1 MVALASS
8 PRSCKPMWAEPGSE
22 VSWVGMHA
30 IRATIPCAIADA
42 SPVLDNHARPRLFQQ
57 ARNGIAPRL
66 DRFARGRK
74 PTDVYPPTHRLPDPR
89 VGWTE

>member
-42 SPVLDNHARPRLFQQ
+42 SPVLDNEAHVRSRQRANDRV
-57 ARNGIAPRL
+57 APRL

-74 PTDVYPPTHRLPDPR
+74 ATDVYPPTHRLPDPW

>member
-57 ARNGIAPRL
+57 ARNGITPRRE
-66 DRFARGRK
+66 RFAGGRK
-74 PTDVYPPTHRLPDPR
+74 ATDAYLQSQRPPDPW